1 MASDANLT
9 IHLVRTGEDFLN
21 KPSYWFGRSS
31 DDIWSFEPVTVP
43 CGLLQLVRESGLED
57 DMLEIGLSLT
67 ISNKSTNGEFVRADL
82 MLELNDEEEIK
93 TLAVYSLNTLD
104 APSSLVF
111 SFPIGSKHVPRVLW
125 VHARPLDET
134 VLAGVLGDKPGDVW
148 ISNAFF
154 HLKQTTLWEFGDTG
168 FESFRHSINWD
179 DVHGI
184 FQRNREL
191 ILPGVNQT

>member
-1 MASDANLT
+1 MASDGNLT
-9 IHLVRTGEDFLN
+9 YHLVRTGEDFLN

-31 DDIWSFEPVTVP
+31 HDIWSFEPVTVP

-57 DMLEIGLSLT
+57 DMLEIGLSIT
-67 ISNKSTNGEFVRADL
+67 ISNRSNDEGSVKADL
-82 MLELNDEEEIK
+82 MFELNDEEEIK

-125 VHARPLDET
+125 ATPRSLDET

-154 HLKQTTLWEFGDTG
+154 HLKQTALWEFGDTG
-168 FESFRHSINWD
+168 FEGVRHSINWD
-179 DVHGI
+179 DAHGI
-184 FQRNREL
+184 IQRNREL
-191 ILPGVNQT
+191 VLPGVDRT